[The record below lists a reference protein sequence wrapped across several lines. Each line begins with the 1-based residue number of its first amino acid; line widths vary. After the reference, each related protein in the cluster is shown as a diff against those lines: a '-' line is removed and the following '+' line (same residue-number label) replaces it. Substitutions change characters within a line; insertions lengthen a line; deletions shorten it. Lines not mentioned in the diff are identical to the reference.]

1 MRLGSDLYRKRGD
14 AGAVVENKP
23 GEVVDMS
30 LEDSQSLDTQTA
42 AELLTHG
49 FWTESRETS

>member
-1 MRLGSDLYRKRGD
+1 MRLSSDLYRKRGD

-30 LEDSQSLDTQTA
+30 LEDRVQTRKPLQS
-42 AELLTHG
+42 
-49 FWTESRETS
+49 F